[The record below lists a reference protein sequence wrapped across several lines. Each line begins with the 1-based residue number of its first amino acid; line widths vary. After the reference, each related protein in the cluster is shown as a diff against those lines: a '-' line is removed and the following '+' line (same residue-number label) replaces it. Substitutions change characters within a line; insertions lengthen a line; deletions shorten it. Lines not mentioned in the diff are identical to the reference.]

1 MTNDDD
7 DHPFSDS
14 NYLATRGVMTPS
26 YPSSYT
32 GHHPPGSTTE
42 DGDEKENNYNPLL
55 KNDSYGD
62 IHSQNELPLLAR
74 RSHSRNICTN

>member
-14 NYLATRGVMTPS
+14 NYLTTRGVMTPS

-32 GHHPPGSTTE
+32 GHHPLGSTTE
-42 DGDEKENNYNPLL
+42 DGDENKNNYNPLL
-55 KNDSYGD
+55 TLG
-62 IHSQNELPLLAR
+62 AR
-74 RSHSRNICTN
+74 MHLSRVYMVITL